1 MAFSY
6 TQITNSGH
14 ISTHAI
20 ILRHI
25 INVTDIETLNA
36 VI

>member
-1 MAFSY
+1 MTFSY

-14 ISTHAI
+14 ISTHAVF
-20 ILRHI
+20 LRHI

-36 VI
+36 VM